1 MLQAE
6 HPASPSLRE
15 LAPSPSHCVH
25 LRLARLLAR
34 VTMWRVTIPLY
45 KAVRHRVT
53 LAAYTATLP
62 YFMRS
67 RHMLAQC
74 LVVAVG
80 QMNLGGC
87 HPRSRRDEL
96 RMGPRHAPLLEARL
110 RGDCQAPCLCLGMR
124 TLQWPLAGASL
135 CSAASGAGTG

>member
-62 YFMRS
+62 YSMRS

-80 QMNLGGC
+80 QMNLGIATQGPDGTSYGWDPGTHPCWRRGC
-87 HPRSRRDEL
+87 E
-96 RMGPRHAPLLEARL
+96 
-110 RGDCQAPCLCLGMR
+110 
-124 TLQWPLAGASL
+124 
-135 CSAASGAGTG
+135 GTAKHRACA